1 MTHFIARRIW
11 WGMLWYMRRP
21 FIRRLQRAAINLAK
35 PEKREQARQTMIKQE
50 KFARR
55 IGLPLITFVVRFFF
69 LSAALT
75 YLTMFILNGVA
86 DGWLVIPTQDVVE
99 RQSSPR

>member
-35 PEKREQARQTMIKQE
+35 PEKREKARQAMIKQE

-69 LSAALT
+69 LSVVLT

-99 RQSSPR
+99 RQNSPR